1 MSVVVRFAPSPTGRM
16 HVGNARVALVN
27 WLFARRNGGSFIL
40 RVDDTDTERSR
51 QEYTEAIRE
60 DLTWLG
66 LFWDRTESQS
76 ARMDRY
82 AAAADRLRQAGRL
95 YPCYETPEELEG
107 KRKRQL
113 ARGQPPLYDR
123 AALKLTEDEKRALE
137 AEGRRPHWRF
147 LIERTEIV
155 WDDVVHGEWRF
166 DGAKLND
173 PVLVRGDGQ
182 PLFPLSSA
190 VDDIEMGITHVIRGE
205 DHVSTT
211 AAQTQIAPALGAKA
225 PAFAHLPLMSD
236 AGGQGLSKRLG
247 SLSLGEMRADGI
259 EAMAVNS
266 YLARLGSPDPI
277 VPATRLDELSEGFEV
292 SRLGRAGPKFD
303 LAEMRILNAK
313 ILALT
318 PYDAVAA
325 RLAALGMAGADERF
339 WLAVRGNL
347 EKLTDARQ
355 WHDVCHGEVRPV
367 IDDPAFTAAAA
378 KLLPEE
384 PWDERTWSGWTSAV
398 KAATGKSGK
407 GLFMP
412 LRLALTGADHGP
424 ELKNLL
430 PLIGRPRALAR
441 LGGKTA

>member
-27 WLFARRNGGSFIL
+27 WLFARRHGGSFVL

-66 LFWDRTESQS
+66 LVWDRTESQS

-113 ARGQPPLYDR
+113 ARGLPPLYDR
-123 AALKLTEDEKRALE
+123 AALKLTDEEKHKLE
-137 AEGRRPHWRF
+137 AEGRKPHWRF
-147 LIERTEIV
+147 LIERGEIV
-155 WDDVVHGEWRF
+155 WNDLVHGEWRF

-173 PVLVRGDGQ
+173 PVLVRADGQ

-190 VDDIEMGITHVIRGE
+190 VDDVEMGITHVIRGE

-277 VPATRLDELSEGFEV
+277 VPAIRLDELSEGFEL

-303 LAEMRILNAK
+303 MAELRILNAK
-313 ILALT
+313 VLAHL
-318 PYDAVAA
+318 PYDAVAG
-325 RLAALGMAGADERF
+325 RLRDLDADAGEKL
-339 WLAVRGNL
+339 WLAVRGNV
-347 EKLTDARQ
+347 EKLADARL
-355 WHDVCHGEVRPV
+355 WHAVCRGEVRPL

-384 PWDERTWSGWTSAV
+384 PWDERTWGAWTGSV
-398 KAATGKSGK
+398 KTATGKSGK

-412 LRLALTGADHGP
+412 LRLALTGVDHGP

-430 PLIGRPRALAR
+430 PLIGRLRALAR

>member
-27 WLFARRNGGSFIL
+27 WLFARRNGGSFVL
-40 RVDDTDTERSR
+40 RIDDTDTDRSR

-66 LFWDRTESQS
+66 LGWDRTEAQS
-76 ARMDRY
+76 ARMERY
-82 AAAADRLRQAGRL
+82 AAAAEKLRQAGRL

-113 ARGQPPLYDR
+113 ARGLPPLYDR
-123 AALKLTEDEKRALE
+123 AALKLTEDEKRKLE
-137 AEGRRPHWRF
+137 AEGRKPHWRF
-147 LIERTEIV
+147 LIERSEIV
-155 WDDVVHGEWRF
+155 WEDVVHGEWRF
-166 DGAKLND
+166 DGAKLGD
-173 PVLVRGDGQ
+173 PVLVRADGQ

-190 VDDIEMGITHVIRGE
+190 VDDVEMGITHVIRGE

-277 VPATRLDELSEGFEV
+277 VPAIKLAELVEGFEL

-303 LAEMRILNAK
+303 LAELHILNAK
-313 ILALT
+313 ILALM
-318 PYDAVAA
+318 PFGDVAE
-325 RLAALGMAGADERF
+325 RLRAQEMGQADERF

-347 EKLTDARQ
+347 EKLADARQ
-355 WHDVCHGEVRPV
+355 WYAVCHGEVRPV
-367 IDDPAFTAAAA
+367 IDDPGFTAAAA
-378 KLLPEE
+378 KLLPEA
-384 PWDERTWSGWTSAV
+384 PWDEKTWSAWTGAV
-398 KAATGKSGK
+398 KGATGKSGK
-407 GLFMP
+407 SLFMP
-412 LRLALTGADHGP
+412 LRQALTGVDHGP

-430 PLIGRPRALAR
+430 PLIGRARALAR

>member
-27 WLFARRNGGSFIL
+27 WLFARRHGGQFVL
-40 RVDDTDTERSR
+40 RVDDTDAERSR
-51 QEYTEAIRE
+51 QEFTQAIRE
-60 DLTWLG
+60 DLEWLG
-66 LFWDRTESQS
+66 LVWDRTESQS

-82 AAAADRLRQAGRL
+82 AAAADRLRQADRL

-123 AALKLTEDEKRALE
+123 AALKLTDDERRMLE
-137 AEGRRPHWRF
+137 AEGRKPHWRF
-147 LIERTEIV
+147 LIERGEIA
-155 WDDVVHGEWRF
+155 WDDMVHGEWRF

-173 PVLVRGDGQ
+173 PVLVRADGQ

-211 AAQTQIAPALGAKA
+211 AAQTQIAPALGATA
-225 PAFAHLPLMSD
+225 PVFAHLPLMSD

-247 SLSLGEMRADGI
+247 SLSLGEMRDDGI

-277 VPATRLDELSEGFEV
+277 VPATVLGELAEGFDV

-303 LAEMRILNAK
+303 MGELRILNAK
-313 ILALT
+313 ILALL

-325 RLAALGMAGADERF
+325 RLRALGMTGIDERF

-347 EKLTDARQ
+347 ERLDDARQ
-355 WHDVCHGEVRPV
+355 WHAVCYGEVRPV

-384 PWDERTWSGWTSAV
+384 PWDERTWSAWTGTV
-398 KAATGKSGK
+398 KGATGKSGK
-407 GLFMP
+407 ALFMP
-412 LRLALTGADHGP
+412 LRLALTGVDHGP
-424 ELKNLL
+424 ELRNLL
-430 PLIGRPRALAR
+430 PLVGRPRALAR
-441 LGGKTA
+441 LGGKTE